1 MYPTQKDIIWKLWK
15 RIYRTYFPDYP
26 NIIILD
32 KVTATGLSE
41 ILEGEISH
49 DKITRFLSKE
59 EYTSKEL
66 WQLVKKDVRRVEEED
81 GSTWYLDDTGT
92 REHNSKEE
100 VK

>member
-1 MYPTQKDIIWKLWK
+1 M
-15 RIYRTYFPDYP
+15 
-26 NIIILD
+26 
-32 KVTATGLSE
+32 TATGLSE

-81 GSTWYLDDTGT
+81 GST
-92 REHNSKEE
+92 
-100 VK
+100 